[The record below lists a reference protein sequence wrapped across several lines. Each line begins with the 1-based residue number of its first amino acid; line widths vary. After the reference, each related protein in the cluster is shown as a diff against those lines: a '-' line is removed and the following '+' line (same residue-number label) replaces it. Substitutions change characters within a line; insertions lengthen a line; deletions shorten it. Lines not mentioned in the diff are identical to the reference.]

1 MYLSKVF
8 RRYSMAAMSVLSY
21 PYPPRRGRI
30 RYIHVNYLGKRKRE
44 VGERERGK
52 RIEGE
57 MVRRE
62 EKSERGGHKR
72 IDGAE
77 GGREE
82 RSEGGCGLGL
92 WCMNSRSRKIRRN
105 HERISSPPI

>member
-44 VGERERGK
+44 GGERERQ
-52 RIEGE
+52 ED
-57 MVRRE
+57 RR
-62 EKSERGGHKR
+62 G
-72 IDGAE
+72 DG
-77 GGREE
+77 
-82 RSEGGCGLGL
+82 SEG
-92 WCMNSRSRKIRRN
+92 RK
-105 HERISSPPI
+105 E